1 MRLCVHAAER
11 KQVLQSRGRDRRL
24 VDDEAMREI
33 GEKGGARDAWV
44 ETRFRFGTGITSV
57 VPWHAP
63 SPGGWASTLLG
74 LPRSSTQQSALTNA
88 CAAYPVVEVLRFLG
102 QAYDT

>member
-1 MRLCVHAAER
+1 MDSQSAE
-11 KQVLQSRGRDRRL
+11 KQERIAHYAGVVGDA
-24 VDDEAMREI
+24 VGCAI
-33 GEKGGARDAWV
+33 GEKGGARDAWA

-63 SPGGWASTLLG
+63 SPGGWPSTLLG
-74 LPRSSTQQSALTNA
+74 LPRSSTQQSVLTNA